1 MAAACALLGQ
11 SHPVDTS
18 LPASGSDRP
27 LRVLIADDHVGLRAM
42 IAEALR
48 SNGYD
53 VDEVGNGGLAL
64 DAIRRGDH
72 RVAIVD
78 VRMPVM
84 DGLAVAARVR
94 KEGLACRV
102 IVISVVDDPET
113 RRRVAEL
120 GAAFHRKPFRLADL
134 LADVR
139 DAGTAP
145 QALP

>member
-1 MAAACALLGQ
+1 
-11 SHPVDTS
+11 
-18 LPASGSDRP
+18 
-27 LRVLIADDHVGLRAM
+27 M

-48 SNGYD
+48 SNGYG

-64 DAIRRGDH
+64 EAIRRGGH
-72 RVAIVD
+72 SVAIID

-84 DGLAVAARVR
+84 DGLAVATCVR
-94 KEGLACRV
+94 KEGLACRL
-102 IVISVVDDPET
+102 IVMSVVDDPET
-113 RRRVAEL
+113 RRKVAEV

-139 DAGTAP
+139 DSDTVP

>member
-1 MAAACALLGQ
+1 M
-11 SHPVDTS
+11 DTS
-18 LPASGSDRP
+18 LPASGSDLP

-64 DAIRRGDH
+64 EAIRGGGH
-72 RVAIVD
+72 SVAIID

-102 IVISVVDDPET
+102 IVMSVVDDPET

-139 DAGTAP
+139 DSGTAS

>member
-1 MAAACALLGQ
+1 
-11 SHPVDTS
+11 VDTS

-48 SNGYD
+48 SNGYH

-64 DAIRRGDH
+64 EAIRRGDH

-84 DGLAVAARVR
+84 GGLAVAARVR
-94 KEGLACRV
+94 EERLACRV
-102 IVISVVDDPET
+102 IVISAMDDPET
-113 RRRVAEL
+113 RRRVAEV

-139 DAGTAP
+139 DAGTVP

>member
-1 MAAACALLGQ
+1 M
-11 SHPVDTS
+11 DTS

-64 DAIRRGDH
+64 EAIRRGDH
-72 RVAIVD
+72 RVAIID

-113 RRRVAEL
+113 RRRVADE

-139 DAGTAP
+139 DAGTVP

>member
-1 MAAACALLGQ
+1 
-11 SHPVDTS
+11 VDTS
-18 LPASGSDRP
+18 IPASGSDLP

-48 SNGYD
+48 SNGYL

-64 DAIRRGDH
+64 ETIRRGDH
-72 RVAIVD
+72 RVAIID

-84 DGLAVAARVR
+84 DGLAVAAHVR
-94 KEGLACRV
+94 KERLACRV
-102 IVISVVDDPET
+102 IVISVVDDQET
-113 RRRVAEL
+113 RRRVAGV

-139 DAGTAP
+139 GADTVP

>member
-1 MAAACALLGQ
+1 M
-11 SHPVDTS
+11 DTS

-48 SNGYD
+48 SNGYH

-64 DAIRRGDH
+64 EAIRRGDH

-84 DGLAVAARVR
+84 GGLAVAARVR
-94 KEGLACRV
+94 EERLACRV
-102 IVISVVDDPET
+102 IVISAMDDPET
-113 RRRVAEL
+113 RRRVAEV

-139 DAGTAP
+139 DAGTVP

>member
-1 MAAACALLGQ
+1 M
-11 SHPVDTS
+11 DTS
-18 LPASGSDRP
+18 LPAPGSDRP

-48 SNGYD
+48 SHGYD

-64 DAIRRGDH
+64 EAIRRGEH
-72 RVAIVD
+72 RVAIID
-78 VRMPVM
+78 VRMPVL

-94 KEGLACRV
+94 KEGLACRL
-102 IVISVVDDPET
+102 IVMSVVDDPET

-139 DAGTAP
+139 SPGTIP

>member
-1 MAAACALLGQ
+1 
-11 SHPVDTS
+11 VDTP

-53 VDEVGNGGLAL
+53 VDEVGNGGLAVE
-64 DAIRRGDH
+64 AIRRGDH
-72 RVAIVD
+72 RVAIID
-78 VRMPVM
+78 VRMPVL

-94 KEGLACRV
+94 KEGLACRM
-102 IVISVVDDPET
+102 IMISVVDDPET
-113 RRRVAEL
+113 RRRVSEL

-139 DAGTAP
+139 DAATMP

>member
-1 MAAACALLGQ
+1 M
-11 SHPVDTS
+11 DTS
-18 LPASGSDRP
+18 LPAPGSDRP

-64 DAIRRGDH
+64 EAIRRGDH

-78 VRMPVM
+78 VRMPVL

-94 KEGLACRV
+94 EERLACRV
-102 IVISVVDDPET
+102 IVVSVVDDPET

-139 DAGTAP
+139 DAGTVP
-145 QALP
+145 QTLP

>member
-1 MAAACALLGQ
+1 M
-11 SHPVDTS
+11 DTS

-27 LRVLIADDHVGLRAM
+27 LRVLIADDHVALRAM

-53 VDEVGNGGLAL
+53 VDEVGNGGLAVE
-64 DAIRRGDH
+64 AIRRGH
-72 RVAIVD
+72 HLVAIID

-84 DGLAVAARVR
+84 DGLAVAACVR
-94 KEGLACRV
+94 KERLACRV
-102 IVISVVDDPET
+102 IVISVVDDQET

-134 LADVR
+134 LADLR
-139 DAGTAP
+139 DAETVT

>member
-1 MAAACALLGQ
+1 
-11 SHPVDTS
+11 VDTS

-27 LRVLIADDHVGLRAM
+27 IRVLIADDHVGLRAM
-42 IAEALR
+42 IADALR

-64 DAIRRGDH
+64 EAIRRGDH
-72 RVAIVD
+72 PVAIID

-84 DGLAVAARVR
+84 DGLAVATRVR

-113 RRRVAEL
+113 RRRVADL

-134 LADVR
+134 LADVQ
-139 DAGTAP
+139 DAGTVP

>member
-1 MAAACALLGQ
+1 
-11 SHPVDTS
+11 VDTP

-48 SNGYD
+48 SNGYL

-64 DAIRRGDH
+64 EAIRRGDH
-72 RVAIVD
+72 RVAIID

-94 KEGLACRV
+94 TEGLACRM

-139 DAGTAP
+139 DAGTVP

>member
-1 MAAACALLGQ
+1 MCAAGQ
-11 SHPVDTS
+11 SRQVDPS

-27 LRVLIADDHVGLRAM
+27 TRVLIADDHVGLRAM
-42 IAEALR
+42 VAEALR

-53 VDEVGNGGLAL
+53 VDEVGNGGVAL
-64 DAIRRGDH
+64 EAIRRGDH
-72 RVAIVD
+72 RVAIID

-94 KEGLACRV
+94 RDGLKCRV
-102 IVISVVDDPET
+102 IVMSVLDDPET
-113 RRRVAEL
+113 RRRVAEA

-139 DAGTAP
+139 DAETVP

>member
-1 MAAACALLGQ
+1 
-11 SHPVDTS
+11 VDTS
-18 LPASGSDRP
+18 LPASGSELP

-42 IAEALR
+42 IADALR
-48 SNGYD
+48 SNGCH

-72 RVAIVD
+72 QVAIVD

-94 KEGLACRV
+94 EEGLACRM
-102 IVISVVDDPET
+102 IVISVMDDQET
-113 RRRVAEL
+113 RRRVAEA

-139 DAGTAP
+139 DAEAASQP
-145 QALP
+145 LP

>member
-1 MAAACALLGQ
+1 
-11 SHPVDTS
+11 
-18 LPASGSDRP
+18 
-27 LRVLIADDHVGLRAM
+27 VLIADDHVGLRAM

-53 VDEVGNGGLAL
+53 VEEVGNGGLAL
-64 DAIRRGDH
+64 ESIRRGGH
-72 RVAIVD
+72 SVAIID

-102 IVISVVDDPET
+102 IVMSVVDDPET
-113 RRRVAEL
+113 RRRVAEV
-120 GAAFHRKPFRLADL
+120 GAAFHPKPFRLADL

-139 DAGTAP
+139 DSGTVP

>member
-1 MAAACALLGQ
+1 M
-11 SHPVDTS
+11 DTS
-18 LPASGSDRP
+18 LPASGSELP

-42 IAEALR
+42 IADALR
-48 SNGYD
+48 SNGCH

-72 RVAIVD
+72 RVAILD

-84 DGLAVAARVR
+84 DGLAVAARAR
-94 KEGLACRV
+94 NEGLACRV
-102 IVISVVDDPET
+102 IVISVMDDQET
-113 RRRVAEL
+113 RRRVAEV
-120 GAAFHRKPFRLADL
+120 GALFHRKPFRLADL

-139 DAGTAP
+139 GAGTVP

>member
-1 MAAACALLGQ
+1 
-11 SHPVDTS
+11 
-18 LPASGSDRP
+18 
-27 LRVLIADDHVGLRAM
+27 VLIADDHVGLRAM
-42 IAEALR
+42 IADALR
-48 SNGYD
+48 SNGYH

-72 RVAIVD
+72 RVAIID

-94 KEGLACRV
+94 AEGLACRV
-102 IVISVVDDPET
+102 IVISVMDDQET
-113 RRRVAEL
+113 RRRVAEV

-139 DAGTAP
+139 GAGTVP

>member
-1 MAAACALLGQ
+1 M
-11 SHPVDTS
+11 DTS
-18 LPASGSDRP
+18 LPAPGSDRP

-64 DAIRRGDH
+64 EAIRRGDH

-78 VRMPVM
+78 VRMPVL

-94 KEGLACRV
+94 EEGLACRV

-139 DAGTAP
+139 DAGTVP
-145 QALP
+145 QTLP

>member
-1 MAAACALLGQ
+1 
-11 SHPVDTS
+11 VDTS

-27 LRVLIADDHVGLRAM
+27 IRVLIADDHVGLRAM
-42 IAEALR
+42 IADALR

-64 DAIRRGDH
+64 EAIRRGDH
-72 RVAIVD
+72 PVAIID

-94 KEGLACRV
+94 KEGLVCRV

-113 RRRVAEL
+113 RRRVADL

-139 DAGTAP
+139 DAGTVP

>member
-1 MAAACALLGQ
+1 M
-11 SHPVDTS
+11 DTS

-42 IAEALR
+42 IADALR
-48 SNGYD
+48 SNGCH

-72 RVAIVD
+72 RVAIID

-94 KEGLACRV
+94 PEGLACRV
-102 IVISVVDDPET
+102 ISVMDDQET
-113 RRRVAEL
+113 RRKVAEV
-120 GAAFHRKPFRLADL
+120 GAVFHRKPFRLADL

-139 DAGTAP
+139 GAEAVP

>member
-1 MAAACALLGQ
+1 M
-11 SHPVDTS
+11 DTP
-18 LPASGSDRP
+18 LPASGPDRP

-48 SNGYD
+48 SNGYH

-64 DAIRRGDH
+64 EAIRRGDH
-72 RVAIVD
+72 PVAIID

-94 KEGLACRV
+94 TEGLACRV

-139 DAGTAP
+139 DAGTVP

>member
-1 MAAACALLGQ
+1 M
-11 SHPVDTS
+11 DTS

-48 SNGYD
+48 SNGYH
-53 VDEVGNGGLAL
+53 VDEVGNGELAL
-64 DAIRRGDH
+64 ETIRRGDH
-72 RVAIVD
+72 RVAIID

-113 RRRVAEL
+113 RRRVAEED
-120 GAAFHRKPFRLADL
+120 AAFHRKPFRLADL

-139 DAGTAP
+139 DVGTVR

>member
-1 MAAACALLGQ
+1 
-11 SHPVDTS
+11 
-18 LPASGSDRP
+18 
-27 LRVLIADDHVGLRAM
+27 VLIADDHVGLRAM

-64 DAIRRGDH
+64 EAIRRGDH

-78 VRMPVM
+78 VRMPVL
-84 DGLAVAARVR
+84 DGLAVAACVR

-120 GAAFHRKPFRLADL
+120 GAAFHSKPFRLSDL

-139 DAGTAP
+139 VAGTVP

>member
-1 MAAACALLGQ
+1 M
-11 SHPVDTS
+11 DTS
-18 LPASGSDRP
+18 LPASGSDLP

-42 IAEALR
+42 IADALR
-48 SNGYD
+48 SNGYH
-53 VDEVGNGGLAL
+53 VDEVGNGRLAL
-64 DAIRRGDH
+64 DAIRRGHH
-72 RVAIVD
+72 RVAIID

-102 IVISVVDDPET
+102 ILISVMDDQET
-113 RRRVAEL
+113 RRRVAEV

-139 DAGTAP
+139 GAGTPP

>member
-1 MAAACALLGQ
+1 M
-11 SHPVDTS
+11 DTS
-18 LPASGSDRP
+18 LPASGSELP

-42 IAEALR
+42 IADALR
-48 SNGYD
+48 SNGCH

-72 RVAIVD
+72 QVAIVD

-84 DGLAVAARVR
+84 DGLAVAARAR

-102 IVISVVDDPET
+102 IVISVMDDQET
-113 RRRVAEL
+113 RRKVAEL
-120 GAAFHRKPFRLADL
+120 GAVFHRKPFRLADL

-139 DAGTAP
+139 GAEAAP

>member
-1 MAAACALLGQ
+1 
-11 SHPVDTS
+11 VDTS

-48 SNGYD
+48 SNGYH

-64 DAIRRGDH
+64 EAIRRGDH

-84 DGLAVAARVR
+84 GGLAVAARVR
-94 KEGLACRV
+94 EERLAFRV
-102 IVISVVDDPET
+102 IVISAMDDPET
-113 RRRVAEL
+113 RRRVAEV

-139 DAGTAP
+139 DAGTVP

>member
-1 MAAACALLGQ
+1 
-11 SHPVDTS
+11 
-18 LPASGSDRP
+18 
-27 LRVLIADDHVGLRAM
+27 VLIADDHVGLRAM

-48 SNGYD
+48 SNGYH

-64 DAIRRGDH
+64 EAIRRGDH
-72 RVAIVD
+72 PVAIID
-78 VRMPVM
+78 VRMPVK

-94 KEGLACRV
+94 EEGLACRL
-102 IVISVVDDPET
+102 IVMSVVDDPET
-113 RRRVAEL
+113 RRRVAEV

-139 DAGTAP
+139 GADTVP

>member
-1 MAAACALLGQ
+1 M
-11 SHPVDTS
+11 DTS
-18 LPASGSDRP
+18 LAASGSDRP

-42 IAEALR
+42 IADALR

-64 DAIRRGDH
+64 EVIRRGDH
-72 RVAIVD
+72 GVAIID
-78 VRMPVM
+78 VRMPVI

-94 KEGLACRV
+94 KEELACRV

-113 RRRVAEL
+113 RRRAAEV

-139 DAGTAP
+139 DAGTVP

>member
-1 MAAACALLGQ
+1 M
-11 SHPVDTS
+11 DTS
-18 LPASGSDRP
+18 LPAPGSDRP

-64 DAIRRGDH
+64 EAIRRGDH

-113 RRRVAEL
+113 RRRVAEV
-120 GAAFHRKPFRLADL
+120 GAVFHRKPFRLADL

-139 DAGTAP
+139 GAGTGP